1 MTLLEGT
8 RKITA
13 QLGQRR
19 RKSLMAIA
27 VVALFVLNLN
37 GIVAA
42 TALSSS
48 LGSVGNY
55 VWIDA
60 SSSGIGIQE
69 SSEVG
74 INDVELELWLDDG
87 DSVFELNEDMHDPD
101 WTRTTANNAETG
113 NPGWHLFDGLSAG
126 TYFVRIAPAEF
137 DSGGTLDKYTATAP
151 NQGSDDIVDSDG
163 DNPTCP
169 YSPTIGSQTCPGG
182 DSQYEDNLLA
192 TATLTE
198 DAEGKVDDDLTI
210 DFGVVPVAYEAPA
223 APTAVTLSSFMAS
236 SASQGASHWPWS
248 VVLATL
254 AAGDTLWIR
263 RR

>member
-1 MTLLEGT
+1 
-8 RKITA
+8 
-13 QLGQRR
+13 
-19 RKSLMAIA
+19 MAIA

-37 GIVAA
+37 GALAAPA

-48 LGSVGNY
+48 LGSIGNY

-69 SSEVG
+69 NSEVG
-74 INDVELELWLDDG
+74 INGVELELWLDDG
-87 DSVFELNEDMHDPD
+87 DGVFEETEDTHESS

-113 NPGWHLFDGLSAG
+113 NPGWYLFDGLSAG
-126 TYFVRIAPAEF
+126 IYFVRIAPAEF

-169 YSPTIGSQTCPGG
+169 YSPTIGSHTCPGG
-182 DSQYEDNLLA
+182 DSQYEDNILA

-198 DAEGKVDDDLTI
+198 GAEGNVDDDLTI

-223 APTAVTLSSFMAS
+223 EPTAVILSSFMAS
-236 SASQGASHWPWS
+236 SASQGASHWPGLA
-248 VVLATL
+248 VLATL
-254 AAGDTLWIR
+254 AAGGALWIR
-263 RR
+263 QR

>member
-1 MTLLEGT
+1 
-8 RKITA
+8 
-13 QLGQRR
+13 
-19 RKSLMAIA
+19 MAIA

-37 GIVAA
+37 GALAAPA

-87 DSVFELNEDMHDPD
+87 DGVFELDADTHNPD
-101 WTRTTANNAETG
+101 WTRTTANNPETG
-113 NPGWHLFDGLSAG
+113 EPGWYLFDGLSAG
-126 TYFVRIAPAEF
+126 TYFVRIAPDEF
-137 DSGGTLDKYTATAP
+137 DFGGTLYEYTPTAP
-151 NQGSDDIVDSDG
+151 NQGSDDTTDSDG
-163 DNPTCP
+163 DNPDCP
-169 YSPTIGSQTCPGG
+169 YDPNLGTHTCPGG
-182 DSQYEDNLLA
+182 DSQYEDNILA
-192 TATLTE
+192 AATLTE
-198 DAEGKVDDDLTI
+198 DAAGNVDDDLTI

-223 APTAVTLSSFMAS
+223 EPTAVTLSSFMAS
-236 SASQGASHWPWS
+236 SASQGASRWPWLA
-248 VVLATL
+248 VLATL
-254 AAGDTLWIR
+254 AAGGTLWIR